1 MHRTMR
7 YRKNSHININI
18 ESLGGKK
25 NLFYGITLQKVWLHG
40 CTVTELANYGTS
52 EIFLIPL

>member
-1 MHRTMR
+1 MR

-25 NLFYGITLQKVWLHG
+25 NLFYSITLQKVWLHG